1 MLCERCHQN
10 NATLYVS
17 ELIQGKMKE
26 SYLCNECA
34 KVQNN
39 ISQSNQPTFE
49 KFITGILEMALGS
62 GAQSLAKNQTELDN
76 LACPNCKLTASEF
89 KKNGRFGCSTC
100 YETFHTIL
108 QDALKKIQPSNEHTG
123 KVPQRLVPMMTVKR
137 EIEKLKKDLKET
149 IKQEE
154 YEQAAKLRDQ
164 IKDLTKGGE
173 EDD

>member
-1 MLCERCHQN
+1 MLCEKCHQN
-10 NATLYVS
+10 NATLYVN
-17 ELIQGKMKE
+17 ELIQGKMEE

-34 KVQNN
+34 KIQNN
-39 ISQSNQPTFE
+39 ISGSNQPTFE

-62 GAQSLAKNQTELDN
+62 SAQN
-76 LACPNCKLTASEF
+76 LACPNCKMTASEF

-100 YETFHTIL
+100 YETFNSIL
-108 QDALKKIQPSNEHTG
+108 QDALKKIQPGNEHTG
-123 KVPQRLVPMMTVKR
+123 KVPQRLVPLITAKR
-137 EIEKLKKDLKET
+137 EIEKLKKDLSEA

-173 EDD
+173 EDA